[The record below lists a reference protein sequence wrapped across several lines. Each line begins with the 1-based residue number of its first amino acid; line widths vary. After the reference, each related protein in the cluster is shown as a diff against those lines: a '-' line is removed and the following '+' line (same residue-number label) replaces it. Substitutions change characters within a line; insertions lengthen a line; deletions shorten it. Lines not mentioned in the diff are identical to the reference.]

1 MFIASNVIIIVQ
13 GLAFDN
19 NCWGSMHMSLIEK
32 NRRFYKK
39 MALDDFPLM
48 EVARACEEK

>member
-1 MFIASNVIIIVQ
+1 
-13 GLAFDN
+13 
-19 NCWGSMHMSLIEK
+19 MSLIEK